1 MTTDSWRS
9 AVPVTAVLVS
19 QLRHASL
26 LHGVSSYVLH
36 SSAFVG
42 FVTGCKH

>member
-26 LHGVSSYVLH
+26 INRG
-36 SSAFVG
+36 
-42 FVTGCKH
+42 

>member
-1 MTTDSWRS
+1 VWWSGE
-9 AVPVTAVLVS
+9 PVRTPGVLGPAM
-19 QLRHASL
+19 LRHASL
-26 LHGVSSYVLH
+26 LHGVISHVLH